1 MKKMKKMKKMRQI
14 LLIENQDEIWKEFL
28 ILKQLKQDFELMTI
42 SQIVQSEDLDSQQT
56 QMLS

>member
-1 MKKMKKMKKMRQI
+1 MKKMKKMRQI